1 MIVEKLES
9 SSMISLNKQIYI
21 KMADEQIKLNKK
33 VYGNRSAKDLLNRD
47 FKEFFNKKYQTDE
60 LFNIYDALFYDISLR
75 GTNSHSSI
83 VKKSSKYAGYPRN
96 PLLDEIE
103 NLEEQIIDIKEEIDS
118 IEDEHPFIKNF
129 SVIRNRNAE
138 NLNYYMQSGRKRQI
152 NNDDA
157 FKAIKTQTGKIK
169 LPDSEFVILLN
180 SQAIGG
186 IVSGP
191 PINTIED
198 ISMDILDINR
208 FSMSV
213 RDIPERNRYIQRN

>member
-1 MIVEKLES
+1 
-9 SSMISLNKQIYI
+9 
-21 KMADEQIKLNKK
+21 
-33 VYGNRSAKDLLNRD
+33 
-47 FKEFFNKKYQTDE
+47 
-60 LFNIYDALFYDISLR
+60 
-75 GTNSHSSI
+75 
-83 VKKSSKYAGYPRN
+83 
-96 PLLDEIE
+96 
-103 NLEEQIIDIKEEIDS
+103 
-118 IEDEHPFIKNF
+118 
-129 SVIRNRNAE
+129 
-138 NLNYYMQSGRKRQI
+138 MQSGRKRQI

>member
-1 MIVEKLES
+1 
-9 SSMISLNKQIYI
+9 MISLNKQIYI

-33 VYGNRSAKDLLNRD
+33 VYGNQSVKDLLDRN
-47 FKEFFNKKYQTDE
+47 FKEFLNKTPQTDE
-60 LFNIYDALFYDISLR
+60 LFNIYNTLFYDIPLR
-75 GTNSHSSI
+75 GTKSHSSI
-83 VKKSSKYAGYPRN
+83 VEKSSKYAGFPKN

-103 NLEEQIIDIKEEIDS
+103 RLEEQITDIKEDIDS

-138 NLNYYMQSGRKRQI
+138 HLNYYIQSGRKRQI
-152 NNDDA
+152 NDNDA
-157 FKAIKTQTGKIK
+157 FKAIKTQTGKQK

-191 PINTIED
+191 PINSIND
-198 ISMDILDINR
+198 ISIDTLDINR
-208 FSMSV
+208 FSMNV
-213 RDIPERNRYIQRN
+213 RDIPAERNIHRN

>member
-1 MIVEKLES
+1 
-9 SSMISLNKQIYI
+9 MISLNKQIYI

>member
-1 MIVEKLES
+1 
-9 SSMISLNKQIYI
+9 
-21 KMADEQIKLNKK
+21 MADEQIKLNKK